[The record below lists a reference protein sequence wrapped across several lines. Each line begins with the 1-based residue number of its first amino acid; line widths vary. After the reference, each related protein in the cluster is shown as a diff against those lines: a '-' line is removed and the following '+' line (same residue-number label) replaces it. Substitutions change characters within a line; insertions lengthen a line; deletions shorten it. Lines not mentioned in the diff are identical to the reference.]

1 MARLQIKSW
10 TESLSM
16 DKDPSELYAW
26 IDQNRL
32 ELPYRAPRSS
42 GGGAAA
48 AGQEPTHYSLN
59 GFKLCVPAHMEPKF
73 NQLYALELARGKDMY
88 FVQLRKELFV
98 FFFDADVVQP
108 EEASLEWIGG
118 LARTLQRTIREYYPP
133 STEPAAFR
141 LVVLRA
147 DPKAAK
153 GADGSPCVKTGL
165 HIMLPGLVVTAEEAL
180 LLRAGCVAAL
190 RREHGGERP
199 LPCNVWEDVL
209 DECVYKGNGL
219 RMVGSLK
226 CSRCKCV
233 AERRPTCKS
242 CTAGKGFVRE
252 GRPYLP
258 ALVLRDGGAPDP
270 DALARLHTDYMA
282 LVLECSIRTDATCSS
297 PQLVPPPGAPMPL
310 AAPSK
315 RRQAALHAGGGGGE
329 RSEERDMRFQAGA
342 LTKVP
347 SKFSG
352 GGEIKEGTELFG
364 LIEQCIRERVHA
376 MYADVELARVLCDA
390 GQTTYLCKLRA
401 CCRGGNWCM
410 KEGRDHTS
418 AQIYFQIT
426 RAGVSARCYSN
437 KAPVDG
443 RPKCSTWKSAPVRL
457 PLELQH
463 ALFPGGGD
471 ASSSAASSTA
481 GGGPSHTEAAAPAAE
496 EEAAAAAKKAEA
508 AAPVA
513 AKAKPPQ
520 LEERHRILTHL
531 TIKEVEAMDVF
542 SLAEAIAKHKKEAL
556 RTGALLSAQVQLAPP
571 QAAAGAAKRQ
581 KLR

>member
-26 IDQNRL
+26 IDHNRL
-32 ELPYRAPRSS
+32 ELPYRAPR
-42 GGGAAA
+42 GGGAAV
-48 AGQEPTHYSLN
+48 QEPTHYSLN
-59 GFKLCVPAHMEPKF
+59 GFKLCVPPHLEPKF
-73 NQLYALELARGKDMY
+73 DQLYALELARGKDMY

-108 EEASLEWIGG
+108 EEASLEWIAG

-133 STEPAAFR
+133 STDPAALR
-141 LVVLRA
+141 VVVLRA
-147 DPKAAK
+147 DPKPAK

-219 RMVGSLK
+219 RMVGSQK

-233 AERRPTCKS
+233 AERRATCKS

-258 ALVLRDGGAPDP
+258 ALVLRDRGVPDP
-270 DALARLHTDYMA
+270 EALARLQTDYLA
-282 LVLECSIRTDATCSS
+282 LVLECSIRTDATHSS

-310 AAPSK
+310 ATRGK
-315 RRQAALHAGGGGGE
+315 RPAAAAAAAGGE
-329 RSEERDMRFQAGA
+329 RPEERDLRAQAGGTA
-342 LTKVP
+342 KVP

-376 MYADVELARVLCDA
+376 MYADVELARVLCDP

-463 ALFPGGGD
+463 ALFPGGD
-471 ASSSAASSTA
+471 APSSAASSTVSA
-481 GGGPSHTEAAAPAAE
+481 ADKAAPEAFKAAAP
-496 EEAAAAAKKAEA
+496 EASK
-508 AAPVA
+508 AAPEA
-513 AKAKPPQ
+513 FKPAGSM

-556 RTGALLSAQVQLAPP
+556 RTGALLSAQVQLAPAA
-571 QAAAGAAKRQ
+571 AAAGGSKKPR
-581 KLR
+581 LR